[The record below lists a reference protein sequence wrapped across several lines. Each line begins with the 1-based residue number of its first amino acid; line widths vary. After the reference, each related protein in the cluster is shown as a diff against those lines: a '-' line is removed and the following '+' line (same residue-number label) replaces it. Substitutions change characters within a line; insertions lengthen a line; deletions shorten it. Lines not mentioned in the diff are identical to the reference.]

1 MYGDNQAIEIVM
13 KQFVDDGEPD
23 RGHRNNILN
32 PHYEVVGIA
41 SCDHNSPKKYMTDL
55 LFSNQF
61 R

>member
-1 MYGDNQAIEIVM
+1 
-13 KQFVDDGEPD
+13 
-23 RGHRNNILN
+23 
-32 PHYEVVGIA
+32 VVGIA